1 MMHRRDFLG
10 AAGVAGAAT
19 LAGSVATAAAAS
31 TGSAPGP
38 ASIKIDNRHVHSD
51 VTRKIPVDRARASG
65 ILEELGLDGLIA
77 LQPHNVFYLTN
88 TRTTLTQFSD
98 EYPAFA
104 TLPRDPQQPV
114 FLISSL
120 GNTWTTSNGDRD
132 VPEIITFAGPAN
144 WQEYVGSP
152 PDRMRVE
159 PISIGPQYR
168 HPVRPGASLTQREAG
183 WKRDQDVYNTAS
195 AGSREWAVVHALQQS
210 GLIKGKLA
218 VDDMRIAYLLQ
229 RIGID
234 SVTIVPGEDVFRR
247 IRHIKTEREVE
258 TLRIAQRITQESAM
272 AAARALEPGMTFA
285 DFQLRLFAEGAARG
299 GEPGFSLLG
308 VTQGLLPDGVV
319 KRGQSYLL
327 DCSIHF
333 DNYHGDFART
343 VMIGEPTAENL
354 KRFKAQQLAREAAFE
369 IIKPGVPFER
379 VEQLARETAL
389 KAGMPEGVPVFG
401 MHSVGLQHGDDP
413 LRLDIPFG
421 VRDKHVLAEN
431 MVVTLDLPY
440 IEIGSGAGHN
450 EDMLRI
456 TRNGYEILNDPAGAL
471 IVV

>member
-1 MMHRRDFLG
+1 MHRRNFLG
-10 AAGVAGAAT
+10 AAGAAT
-19 LAGSVATAAAAS
+19 LAGSAAAVAGVDCRPGAAS
-31 TGSAPGP
+31 ASA
-38 ASIKIDNRHVHSD
+38 SVTLDNRHVHSE
-51 VTRKIPVDRARASG
+51 VVRKIPVDRARASG
-65 ILEELGLDGLIA
+65 VLEELGLDGVIA

-88 TRTTLTQFSD
+88 TVTTLTQFTD

-114 FLISSL
+114 FLISSM
-120 GNTWTTSNGDRD
+120 GNTWATANGEREL
-132 VPEIITFAGPAN
+132 PEIITFAGPAN
-144 WQEYVGSP
+144 WRDYVGSP
-152 PDRMRVE
+152 PDKMRVE
-159 PISIGPQYR
+159 PISGGRDYR
-168 HPVRPGASLTQREAG
+168 HPVRPGATLTPREAG
-183 WKRDQDVYNTAS
+183 WAHAQDVYNPAS
-195 AGSREWAVVHALQQS
+195 AGSREWAIVHALHQS
-210 GLIKGKLA
+210 GLIKGRLA

-234 SVTIVPGEDVFRR
+234 TVTLVPGEDVFRR

-285 DFQLRLFAEGAARG
+285 DFQLRFFAEGTARG
-299 GEPGFSLLG
+299 GEPGFALLG
-308 VTQGLLPDGVV
+308 VTQGLLPDGVI

-354 KRFKAQQLAREAAFE
+354 KRFKAQQVAREAAFE
-369 IIKPGVPFER
+369 IIKAGVPFER
-379 VEQLARETAL
+379 VEQVAREAAL
-389 KAGMPEGVPVFG
+389 KAGMPAGVPVFG
-401 MHSVGLQHGDDP
+401 LHSVGLQHGDDP
-413 LRLDIPFG
+413 LRLDVPFG
-421 VRDKHVLAEN
+421 VREKYVLAEN
-431 MVVTLDLPY
+431 MTVTLDLPY

-450 EDMLRI
+450 EDLLRI

-471 IVV
+471 VVV